1 MGALAL
7 DLCRAFATTGWRL
20 GYLAAPKHF
29 VAACGKIQSQFT
41 SGQVRTAYHRRQGL
55 QLWLAALNLGYAGG
69 EAVSTMVKAFQ
80 ERRDYL
86 VKNFKE
92 LPGVKI
98 PEPQGAFYL
107 FVDFS
112 AYYGSEVEGFGTI
125 KNSESLCIFLLEK
138 AQVALVPGDAFGD
151 DKCIRIS
158 YAASLTT
165 LQTAMA
171 RTKEAVA
178 LLKPCVAA

>member
-1 MGALAL
+1 MWKDPKPVHLRSGANS
-7 DLCRAFATTGWRL
+7 
-20 GYLAAPKHF
+20 
-29 VAACGKIQSQFT
+29 ISQKA
-41 SGQVRTAYHRRQGL
+41 G
-55 QLWLAALNLGYAGG
+55 LAALNLGYAGG

-92 LPGVKI
+92 LPSVKI

-138 AQVALVPGDAFGD
+138 AQVTHLGD